1 VVEVLEEVIKRIPPP
16 KGDPSKPLTALIFD
30 SWFDSYQGA
39 MVLVRVF
46 DGVIEKGKRIR
57 MMSSGKDFEVQEIGI
72 FNPNRAVV
80 ERLGPGEVG

>member
-1 VVEVLEEVIKRIPPP
+1 MSAKEGTGVPEVLEEVVKRIPPP

-46 DGVIEKGKRIR
+46 DGVNLRRGAN
-57 MMSSGKDFEVQEIGI
+57 QE
-72 FNPNRAVV
+72 
-80 ERLGPGEVG
+80 